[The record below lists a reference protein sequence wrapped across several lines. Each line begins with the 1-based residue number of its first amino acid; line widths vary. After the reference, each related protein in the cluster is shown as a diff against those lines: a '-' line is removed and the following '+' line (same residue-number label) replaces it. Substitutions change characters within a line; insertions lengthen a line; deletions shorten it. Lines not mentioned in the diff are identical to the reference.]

1 MKLKIIAPFL
11 LAALVFS
18 AVSCK
23 KTFWTDYNK
32 NPQAPDSVTANL
44 ILPNVLS
51 SMGYTQG
58 GDMSRFSSLF
68 TQQVVGANSQ
78 SQAYYNYVINAGV
91 FDNLWPDYYTSTLNN
106 NDTLMHLA
114 DRKHLNMYS
123 GISRIFMAYCLQVGV
138 DMWGDL
144 PYSKAFQGD
153 KNLKPSYDQAK
164 GLYDTVASLVHQ
176 GIAYIANPD
185 HGLLVPGNDDQIYH
199 GDSAS
204 WVYFGH
210 AILARLAIHQSK
222 GNAAM
227 AATAL
232 TEAAASFPSS
242 KFNAQFIFSTSETAA
257 NPWYQFNEQRP
268 GDETFSDAPL
278 IDRMTTNDDPRVAI
292 FTDPNTDLGAYYGS
306 ANSPVEFITYDE
318 LLYLTAEGVL
328 RNGGTFVASQQ
339 FLNAAITANMTK
351 LGVKPADITTY
362 ITTHGQMPTT
372 SVNAAI
378 AFIANEEFTA
388 LYLNPEAWVVW
399 RRTGSPALSPIIT
412 GGQIPRRLLY
422 PQTELS
428 FNTANTPTGITLYAP
443 TLFWDK

>member
-1 MKLKIIAPFL
+1 MKLKIFAPFL
-11 LAALVFS
+11 VAFVVLSAA
-18 AVSCK
+18 SCK

-32 NPQAPDSVTANL
+32 NPQAPDSVTASL

-58 GDMSRFSSLF
+58 GDMSRFTSLF

-78 SQAYYNYVINAGV
+78 SQAYYNYVINPGV
-91 FDNLWPDYYTSTLNN
+91 FDNLWPDYFTSVMVN

-114 DRKHLNMYS
+114 DRKGLNMYS
-123 GISRIFMAYCLQVGV
+123 GISRIFMAYSLQVGV
-138 DMWGDL
+138 DLWGDL

-153 KNLKPSYDQAK
+153 KNLKPSYDQAQ

-176 GIAYIANPD
+176 GMAFIANPD
-185 HGLLVPGNDDQIYH
+185 HGLFVPGNDDILYH

-227 AATAL
+227 AVTAL
-232 TEAAASFPSS
+232 QEAAKAFPSA
-242 KFNAQFIFSTSETAA
+242 KFNAQVVFSTAESAA

-268 GDETFSDAPL
+268 GDESFSDAPL
-278 IDRMTTNDDPRVAI
+278 IDRMTADDDPRVAVY
-292 FTDPNTDLGAYYGS
+292 TDPNTDLGAYYGS

-318 LLYLTAEGVL
+318 MQFLTAEGVL
-328 RNGGTFVASQQ
+328 RNGGSFVAAQA
-339 FLNAAITANMTK
+339 FLNQAITANMTK
-351 LGVKPADITTY
+351 LGVAPADITTY
-362 ITTHGQMPTT
+362 LAAHGQMPTS
-372 SVNAAI
+372 SVNDAI

-388 LYLNPEAWVVW
+388 LYLNPEAWTVW
-399 RRTGSPALSPIIT
+399 RRTGSPALTPII
-412 GGQIPRRLLY
+412 GNQIPRRLLY
-422 PQTELS
+422 PQSELS
-428 FNTANTPTGITLYAP
+428 FNTANTPTGITLYGP
-443 TLFWDK
+443 PIFWDK

>member
-1 MKLKIIAPFL
+1 MKSKIFL
-11 LAALVFS
+11 SFLIVGGLLS

-32 NPQAPDSVTANL
+32 NPQAPDSVNAPL

-58 GDMSRFSSLF
+58 GDMSRFSALF

-91 FDNLWPDYYTSTLNN
+91 FDNLWPDYYTSVLLN

-114 DRKHLNMYS
+114 DRKGYNMYS
-123 GISRIFMAYCLQVGV
+123 GVSRIFMAYCLQVGV
-138 DMWGDL
+138 DLWGDL
-144 PYSKAFQGD
+144 PYSQAFQGD
-153 KNLKPSYDQAK
+153 KNLKPTYDKQQ
-164 GLYDTVASLVHQ
+164 GLYDTVASLVHA
-176 GIAYIANPD
+176 GMAYIANPN
-185 HGLLVPGNDDQIYH
+185 HGLFAPGADDQMYN

-232 TEAAASFPSS
+232 QEIAQSFPEA
-242 KFNAQFIFSTSETAA
+242 KYTAKFIFSTSESAA
-257 NPWYQFNEQRP
+257 NPWYQFNEQRG

-278 IDRMTTNDDPRVAI
+278 IDRMTANNDPRVPI

-306 ANSPVEFITYDE
+306 ANSPVEFITYEE
-318 LLYLTAEGVL
+318 LQYMAAEAVL
-328 RNGGTFVASQQ
+328 RNGGSFVASQA
-339 FLNAAITANMTK
+339 FLTAAITANMTK
-351 LGVKPADITTY
+351 LGVKGTDITTY
-362 ITTHGQMPTT
+362 IAAHGIMPTT
-372 SVNAAI
+372 SVNDAI
-378 AFIANEEFTA
+378 AFIGNEEFTA
-388 LYLNPEAWVVW
+388 LYLNPEAWTVW
-399 RRTGSPALSPIIT
+399 RRLGVPALTPIT
-412 GGQIPRRLLY
+412 GNQIPRRLLY
-422 PQTELS
+422 PQSELS
-428 FNTANTPTGITLYAP
+428 FNTANTPTGITLYSP
-443 TLFWDK
+443 TIFWDK

>member
-1 MKLKIIAPFL
+1 MKLKKFAPFL
-11 LAALVFS
+11 IVVVVLS
-18 AVSCK
+18 APSCK

-32 NPQAPDSVTANL
+32 NPQAPDSVSAAL

-58 GDMSRFSSLF
+58 GDMSRFTSLF
-68 TQQVVGANSQ
+68 TQQVVGAASQ
-78 SQAYYNYVINAGV
+78 SQAYYNYVINPGV
-91 FDNLWPDYYTSTLNN
+91 FDNLWPDYFTSVMVN

-114 DRKHLNMYS
+114 DRKGLNMYS
-123 GISRIFMAYCLQVGV
+123 GISRIFMAYSLQVGV
-138 DMWGDL
+138 DLWGDL

-153 KNLKPSYDQAK
+153 KNLKPSYDQQK

-176 GIAYIANPD
+176 GIALIANPD
-185 HGLLVPGNDDQIYH
+185 HGLFVPGNDDQLYH

-227 AATAL
+227 AVTAL
-232 TEAAASFPSS
+232 QEAAKAFPSA
-242 KFNAQFIFSTSETAA
+242 KFNAKFIFSTSESAA

-278 IDRMTTNDDPRVAI
+278 IDRMTANNDPRVAVY
-292 FTDPNTDLGAYYGS
+292 TDPNTDLGAYYGS

-318 LLYLTAEGVL
+318 MLYLTAEGVL
-328 RNGGTFVASQQ
+328 RNGGTFVAAQA
-339 FLNAAITANMTK
+339 FLNQAITENMTK
-351 LGVKPADITTY
+351 LGIGSADIATY
-362 ITTHGQMPTT
+362 LATHGQMPVT
-372 SVNAAI
+372 SVDDAI

-388 LYLNPEAWVVW
+388 LYLNPEAWTVW
-399 RRTGSPALSPIIT
+399 RRTGSPALTPIA
-412 GGQIPRRLLY
+412 GNQIPRRLLY
-422 PQTELS
+422 PQSELS

-443 TLFWDK
+443 RLFWDN